1 MKKVFLWVIFATA
14 PFVLSGCIGDLE
26 ELFCMLMS
34 NGDHCYQGAAVQEGD
49 PTGCEKISGE
59 DFADIGSNPP
69 KDKCYLQIAENT
81 GDLSACDK
89 IKGGPMSY
97 TREECILSA
106 SILNENPSGCKML
119 TGPAKQ
125 SCTAQFA
132 SKIDPYKVLE
142 VDDAIQN
149 LKDALKNGSDPDL
162 DKQLKGLEEKRKDM
176 IEVMT
181 KNNQAEYTKLA
192 DPINREI
199 AGDFATGEFDGAL
212 KEKLIAFNE
221 NLKKQGLKMTDE
233 QYSAVKDYYKFVND
247 PKNDIEQ
254 MDDSQI
260 VKDRW
265 NEKVGNVV
273 DAVKFWKTK
282 PTEEEKDLDEQLRF
296 YQRMME
302 RQAAISKGATELQ
315 EDFERNTDMVFN
327 AGADKAKDAIKDK
340 VIETIFGEMTGK
352 AASITTAVVG
362 EALNEAMSTAKSMEF
377 RGLVKAYDQGMAEEI
392 GKFNGDV
399 EKAHAEVVK
408 KLSAD
413 AYTYAEG
420 DSFAKYGNLLEN
432 KDCDGTNPH
441 CIKRDVFWK
450 AMKKSYKYQNQ

>member
-1 MKKVFLWVIFATA
+1 MT
-14 PFVLSGCIGDLE
+14 LSGCIGDIQSFICDFLPD
-26 ELFCMLMS
+26 S
-34 NGDHCYQGAAVQEGD
+34 DHCFQGAANQEGD
-49 PTGCEKISGE
+49 QSGCEKIKGE
-59 DFADIGSNPP
+59 DFVMLGSNPP

-106 SILNENPSGCKML
+106 SVLNENPSGCKKL
-119 TGPAKQ
+119 TGSAKQ
-125 SCTAQFA
+125 NCMSQFA

-149 LKDALKNGSDPDL
+149 LKDTLKGGADSDL
-162 DKQLKGLEEKRKDM
+162 QKQLKGLEEKRQDM
-176 IEVMT
+176 IDVMT
-181 KNNQAEYTKLA
+181 KNNQAEYIKLS

-199 AGDFATGEFDGAL
+199 AGDFATGEFDSGL

-221 NLKKQGLKMTDE
+221 NLKKQGLKMNDE
-233 QYSAVKDYYKFVND
+233 QYTAIKDYYKFVND

-254 MDDSQI
+254 MSDKEI

-273 DAVKFWKTK
+273 DALKIWKTK
-282 PTEEEKDLDEQLRF
+282 PTEEEEHLDEQLRF

-302 RQAAISKGATELQ
+302 RQAAISKGATGLQ
-315 EDFERNTDMVFN
+315 EDFERNMGLIFN
-327 AGADKAKDAIKDK
+327 AGADKAKDAVKDK

-352 AASITTAVVG
+352 AAGITTAVVG
-362 EALNEAMSTAKSMEF
+362 EALDEAMTTAKSMEF

-392 GKFNGDV
+392 GKFKGDV

-413 AYTYAEG
+413 PYTYADG
-420 DSFAKYGNLLEN
+420 DSFAKYGNLIEN
-432 KDCDGTNPH
+432 KDCDGSNPH